1 MTAGPPSPERAED
14 PVPEHVPSGVPS
26 GADDL
31 LDQAELLRAMFD
43 RAPVGIAVYDPDLVL
58 RKFND
63 QFAELVERHCAAS
76 AGPVVTGRSLFH
88 YFPDT
93 EDRFRALAKHV
104 LAGETRFY
112 RSVPHELETDVL
124 SHWDLVLSPLRRHDE
139 VIGIVQVA
147 IDATERTDAL
157 EELQRSE
164 RRFRSILLNSSD
176 VTVVID
182 VNGVLQY
189 AAPSLRRLLD
199 LPMENAVGTD
209 VTVPVHPDDVDAL
222 HHAIARTTT
231 EPLRNE
237 PFRCR
242 LWHVDGTWHSFEV
255 VPVNLLDDPDVEGIV
270 LHARDITER
279 TEAEAELRRRDAIL
293 EAVRFA
299 AHRFLESHS
308 SWRVHI
314 HEVMARLGL
323 AAAVS
328 RVYIFE
334 NFRGADGSQ
343 WTSQSHE
350 WVAPGVAPQID
361 NADLAAMSFEDAGF
375 AHAARLLG
383 AGEVIAGNVSD
394 LPVSERALLEAQG
407 ILSIVLVPVFVE
419 GRWWGFVGFDECTR
433 QRTWSTTEVDSLRAA
448 ASTLSAA
455 VHRQRAEDQL
465 REQQMQYRQVFEATG
480 DGLVITDLDWKL
492 VRANPAF
499 YRMHGYRPD
508 ELLGRKATTWIHPD
522 HHQARSDYTA
532 AIIAGERPRSLAVD
546 VRKDGSTFPV
556 QVHGSAFT
564 FQGRPHILGVVR
576 DDTERTQAFA
586 LLEKRVSALS
596 TVAASL
602 TVNQALCDTLEVIA
616 NSVLG
621 ATPAVAC
628 SAFVLDQD
636 SGQPRV
642 VASAGLPAGYAEIV
656 ERCWDHGVDPS
667 HQTYLTHEPLIMH
680 DVVRRNLEDPALAPL
695 HDMLREAEWDTV
707 AVVPMASRD
716 RGFGSV
722 NAYYPRGVE
731 PSPDDIAFLRAVA
744 DQGSVAVQNARLLTE
759 AQSKAGLEERQR
771 LARELHDSVSQAL
784 YGIALGARTAR
795 ALAEHSPEQLTE
807 PLDYVLSLAEAG
819 MTEMRSLIFELRPE
833 SLASEGL
840 VAALEKRVAVLRA
853 RHQLTVAAHLGGE
866 PELPLPLKETLYRIA
881 QEALH
886 NAVKHAHASH
896 VEVRLSLTGSTVE
909 LQIGDDGVGF
919 EPSAPRPGHLG
930 MQSMR
935 ERAAAHRGSIEIDS
949 EIGGGTTI
957 RARLPLPR

>member
-1 MTAGPPSPERAED
+1 MTARPPSPERAED
-14 PVPEHVPSGVPS
+14 PVPGRASA
-26 GADDL
+26 GADAL
-31 LDQAELLRAMFD
+31 LDQAELLRVMFD
-43 RAPVGIAVYDPDLVL
+43 RAPVGVAVYDPDLVL
-58 RKFND
+58 LKFND
-63 QFAELVERHCAAS
+63 QFAELVERHGTAA
-76 AGPVVTGRSLFH
+76 AGPVVTGRSLFD
-88 YFPDT
+88 YFPGN
-93 EDRFRALAKHV
+93 EERFWAMAKRV
-104 LAGETRFY
+104 LAGDTRFY
-112 RSVPHELETDVL
+112 RSVPHELDSDVL
-124 SHWDLVLSPLRRHDE
+124 SHWDLVLSPLRRGEE

-147 IDATERTDAL
+147 IDATERTEAE

-164 RRFRSILLNSSD
+164 RRIRSILLNSSD

-182 VNGVLQY
+182 VAGVLQY
-189 AAPSLRRLLD
+189 AAPSMRRLLD
-199 LPMENAVGTD
+199 LPRENAIGTD
-209 VTVPVHPDDVDAL
+209 VTVPVHPDDVAAL
-222 HHAIARTTT
+222 HDAIARITT
-231 EPLRNE
+231 EPMRND

-242 LWHVDGTWHSFEV
+242 LWHTDGSWHSFEV

-350 WVAPGVAPQID
+350 WVAPGIAPQID

-375 AHAARLLG
+375 AHAARLLA
-383 AGEVIAGNVSD
+383 AGEVIAGNVTD

-508 ELLGRKATTWIHPD
+508 ELLGRRATTWVHPD
-522 HHQARSDYTA
+522 YHQSRVEYTA
-532 AIIAGERPRSLAVD
+532 AIIAGERPRQLAVD

-576 DDTERTQAFA
+576 DDTERTQAFE

-602 TVNQALCDTLEVIA
+602 TVNQALNDTLAVIA
-616 NSVLG
+616 QSVVG
-621 ATPAVAC
+621 ATPAIAC
-628 SAFVLDQD
+628 SAFVVDQD

-642 VASAGLPAGYAEIV
+642 MASVGMPESYADVLEG
-656 ERCWDHGVDPS
+656 CWDRGVDPS
-667 HQTYLTHEPLIMH
+667 HQAYLTHEPLIRR
-680 DVVRRNLEDPALAPL
+680 DVVAQSLADPAMAPL
-695 HDMLREAEWDTV
+695 HDMLRDAAWDTV
-707 AVVPMASRD
+707 AVVPLASRD

-744 DQGSVAVQNARLLTE
+744 DQGAVAVQNARLLTE

-896 VEVRLSLTGSTVE
+896 VEVRLSLTATDVE
-909 LQIGDDGVGF
+909 LRIGDDGVGF

-935 ERAAAHRGSIEIDS
+935 ERAAAHRGTIEIES
-949 EIGGGTTI
+949 EIGGGTAV
-957 RARLPLPR
+957 RASLPLPR